1 MSSAIKAMAIGFPE
15 GPVGRGDTWTIET
28 ELPLGQVP
36 GVKAPGRTTLTVKEF
51 RVAGQDTTVVL
62 GVETAFPDGPIQMNI
77 QGQSAT
83 LRLAGSLSGE
93 QVFSLTRG
101 TAVSGTMKGTMKMNL
116 SGGPLGRQGMAIS
129 ADSDMSLRLR

>member
-1 MSSAIKAMAIGFPE
+1 M
-15 GPVGRGDTWTIET
+15 PVGFVYGPQDTVVLDPEA
-28 ELPLGQVP
+28 QVQR
-36 GVKAPGRTTLTVKEF
+36 VLRLLFDTYRRTGSLLATVKEF